1 MLFIGLYLNLLVS
14 CQMNNFCYIYILIEF
29 IYFCFMYKNIY
40 FFLFY
45 VYYTFFF
52 FIWLWLVP
60 KGGCPSPRAC
70 ETYPQPAPVLSGS
83 SFRWGEFWDAIATAL
98 SIVVV
103 HCHYSPSLTSSLV
116 RIVGLSNIREKESN
130 WFYFLWFLFCL
141 VLTAISSL
149 IEVNNIWVKCKV
161 WNH

>member
-1 MLFIGLYLNLLVS
+1 
-14 CQMNNFCYIYILIEF
+14 
-29 IYFCFMYKNIY
+29 MYNTI
-40 FFLFY
+40 
-45 VYYTFFF
+45 FFF
-52 FIWLWLVP
+52 FSMSANFFFFSLVAP

-70 ETYPQPAPVLSGS
+70 ETYPQLAPVLSGS